1 MTEKEIGKFMSLMP
15 GNCAAYQLQENGT
28 IRLLAASE
36 DMSEISGYSKQE
48 YVKLIGDDVFRIVLE
63 GDRERLRRAIAC
75 CFQPPGRAECMY
87 RIFQKETKFTW
98 VHAQAKSVGK
108 IKGRPVIFVEFSHA
122 SRNME
127 TQGSLLDD
135 MEELVYVCDAQTREL
150 FYANRSAQEQ
160 HEGMG
165 MEHYLGHTCYAYMYG
180 RENPC
185 TNCILD
191 IVSEETAWDE
201 VRYDAGLDRYQ
212 RIRQK
217 LIFWYGRKACMHV
230 VNDIT
235 AEKQRENRLQRNQ
248 KI

>member
-108 IKGRPVIFVEFSHA
+108 IKGRPVIFVDFSHA

-135 MEELVYVCDAQTREL
+135 MEELVYV
-150 FYANRSAQEQ
+150 
-160 HEGMG
+160 
-165 MEHYLGHTCYAYMYG
+165 
-180 RENPC
+180 
-185 TNCILD
+185 
-191 IVSEETAWDE
+191 
-201 VRYDAGLDRYQ
+201 
-212 RIRQK
+212 
-217 LIFWYGRKACMHV
+217 
-230 VNDIT
+230 
-235 AEKQRENRLQRNQ
+235 
-248 KI
+248 